1 MKKIRV
7 AVIGAG
13 QIARNAH
20 LPAYQQMDGVEVV
33 AVCDRRIES
42 ARKLAAAFHVPAA
55 YDDDRRMEEESRP
68 DLVSICVP
76 NRFHCDLTVRALRAG
91 AHVLCEKPPA
101 ISVREAEEMEQVARE
116 SGRLLTYGF
125 HLRYSDQVRK
135 LKSRIEEGGLGTVY
149 AAEARWL
156 RRRGIPGWGQFTNR
170 EVQGGGPLIDIGAHV
185 LDLAAY
191 LLGYPEADYVCADMY
206 DRIGRSEHQG
216 FMGEWD
222 PVRYTVEDAL
232 FGQIHF
238 KNGSVLRIDTSFA
251 LNMKE
256 KNVRS
261 VRMFGDRGGASLFPL
276 AYYSGNTEDSL
287 GDICEPEQDEGDLHG
302 KEIRSVVA
310 ACRGEAPLLVT
321 AEQGTYVQRLI
332 GALYASAESG
342 KPVFMHP

>member
-1 MKKIRV
+1 MRV

-13 QIARNAH
+13 QIARTSH
-20 LPAYQQMDGVEVV
+20 LPAYQKMEGVDIV
-33 AVCDRRIES
+33 AVCDNRIEA
-42 ARKLAAAFHVPAA
+42 ARNLAEEFHVPAA
-55 YDDDRRMEEESRP
+55 YDDDRRMEEECHP

-76 NRFHCDLTVRALRAG
+76 NRFHCDLTLQALRSG

-101 ISVREAEEMEQVARE
+101 ISVQEAEDMERTARE

-135 LKSRIEEGGLGTVY
+135 LKSRIEDGDLGTVY

-156 RRRGIPGWGQFTNR
+156 RRRGIPGWGQFTNK

-222 PVRYTVEDAL
+222 PSKYSVEDAL

-238 KNGSVLRIDTSFA
+238 INGTVLRIDTSFA

-256 KNVRS
+256 KDIRS
-261 VRMFGDRGGASLFPL
+261 VRIFGDRRGASLFPL
-276 AYYSGNTEDSL
+276 AFYSGNTEDSL
-287 GDICEPEQDEGDLHG
+287 CDICDPDQQEGDLHE
-302 KEIRSVVA
+302 KELRSFVA

-321 AEQGTYVQRLI
+321 AEQGTYIQRLI
-332 GALYASAESG
+332 GALYNSAESG
-342 KPVFMHP
+342 KPVYLHI